1 MCIFASSAWHRI
13 NLKRKRNFCL
23 IGQRQL
29 STAHIKRF
37 FATWKILCYS
47 EKKLFCFRHERSNV
61 VRIANICLVP
71 PEQYYLRERSFIKIG
86 TRTKREWSCGQKK
99 ERNAIFELVSRFSNL
114 SKFFSK
120 LDFIRLLKWSK
131 KMKILCY
138 HDFYLI
144 WIYIWRLSF

>member
-1 MCIFASSAWHRI
+1 MKNVYFR
-13 NLKRKRNFCL
+13 L
-23 IGQRQL
+23 IGMTSDKLEMKTKFLLNRAETIING
-29 STAHIKRF
+29 SYKKVF

-131 KMKILCY
+131 KMKISC
-138 HDFYLI
+138 
-144 WIYIWRLSF
+144 S